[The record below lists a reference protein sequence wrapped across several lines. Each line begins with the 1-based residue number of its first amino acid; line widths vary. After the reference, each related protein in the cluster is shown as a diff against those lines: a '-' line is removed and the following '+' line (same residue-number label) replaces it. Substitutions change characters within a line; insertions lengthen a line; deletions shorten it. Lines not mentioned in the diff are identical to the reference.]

1 MTTSTSKGPLS
12 LYPTS
17 EELEGPI
24 AEYKRSQQELKAAL
38 DARQNRLFD
47 PVLLAMAQGFLAPTK
62 TGKFGEALSNVA
74 GLVGPAQAAE
84 EKRNLETAQMR
95 AELAAMELGQVRK
108 TEDQRRLYEMF
119 GLPSGAAKP
128 AASGV
133 AQEAQP
139 QQSEAQPAKPAV
151 AASQPSSAASPPPG
165 VEPAPKPPAGQEP
178 EVKKLTDNQ
187 LRILSLSDD
196 AALQRLAKLEMD
208 FRKQQQDRF
217 QISMNG
223 VVFDREKREY
233 VDTPVPGQTP
243 SKFTTK
249 YGEFNMLPWQYAA
262 FLNAEKEGKGF
273 DWMKD
278 FTGRQDLKPTGM
290 RSTEEQKVAETQK
303 TETAKARATGE
314 NERYQEIVNKGS
326 NAGTRLATLESLRS
340 IASRNDAKQ
349 IFGVFEGSG
358 VADALFKLLET
369 SGKGLPQV
377 NEIRDVFTNLG
388 LDKQLKADQL
398 YAAQQIALINL
409 ELRKMTRTPG
419 EGAMSDFEGRQ
430 ILASGL
436 DRSDTPEAMLKK
448 IAFLKARAEYDRE
461 MSRGL
466 RNSKM
471 DVDDFKDSND
481 GQRIANAYMNKILA
495 ITGAAPRTPA
505 ATPNQQRFSPAREA
519 LRQQIGR

>member
-1 MTTSTSKGPLS
+1 
-12 LYPTS
+12 
-17 EELEGPI
+17 
-24 AEYKRSQQELKAAL
+24 
-38 DARQNRLFD
+38 
-47 PVLLAMAQGFLAPTK
+47 
-62 TGKFGEALSNVA
+62 
-74 GLVGPAQAAE
+74 
-84 EKRNLETAQMR
+84 
-95 AELAAMELGQVRK
+95 
-108 TEDQRRLYEMF
+108 
-119 GLPSGAAKP
+119 
-128 AASGV
+128 
-133 AQEAQP
+133 
-139 QQSEAQPAKPAV
+139 
-151 AASQPSSAASPPPG
+151 
-165 VEPAPKPPAGQEP
+165 
-178 EVKKLTDNQ
+178 
-187 LRILSLSDD
+187 
-196 AALQRLAKLEMD
+196 
-208 FRKQQQDRF
+208 
-217 QISMNG
+217 
-223 VVFDREKREY
+223 
-233 VDTPVPGQTP
+233 
-243 SKFTTK
+243 
-249 YGEFNMLPWQYAA
+249 
-262 FLNAEKEGKGF
+262 
-273 DWMKD
+273 MKD
-278 FTGRQDLKPTGM
+278 FTGRQDLKPTGL

-303 TETAKARATGE
+303 TEAAKARATGA

-369 SGKGLPQV
+369 SGKGLPKV